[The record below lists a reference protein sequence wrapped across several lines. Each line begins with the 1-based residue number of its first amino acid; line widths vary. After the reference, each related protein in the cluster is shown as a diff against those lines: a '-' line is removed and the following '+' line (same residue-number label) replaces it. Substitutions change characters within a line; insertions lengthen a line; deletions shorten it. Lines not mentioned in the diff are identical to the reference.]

1 MVGTSPSGFF
11 HDPGTTMPATF
22 SRVLICLALLAFN
35 EKIIAQ
41 ENLLGMPRPLDPHKP
56 GAVFLHGGGRIT
68 NEVFERFWQLAG
80 AREARIVLVPCAGF
94 RPADYN
100 TEAEFLQA
108 VSNRYGSWVALGSRG
123 FVKSFQFLYTDNT
136 TDADD
141 PRFVRALESATG
153 VWFSGGAQSR
163 LNYRFVGNYP
173 NQTKFQI
180 ALRGIIERGG
190 VVGGTSAGMAALP
203 EIMTMYEYRN
213 YTSGPA
219 NAVAAHG
226 LGLLRHAIVEQHFD
240 ARGGRL
246 ERFTGL
252 LRDNAKLD
260 ALALR
265 RNAGEQMIG
274 LAVEEGGAL
283 VARGDRLEVLGY
295 GDSHIFV
302 KTDSGRTLSWNR
314 LSPGD
319 TAQLRREA
327 PGTVM
332 RREETTISR

>member
-1 MVGTSPSGFF
+1 M
-11 HDPGTTMPATF
+11 
-22 SRVLICLALLAFN
+22 LALLSRSLVAVAVLLTAGHSFA
-35 EKIIAQ
+35 E
-41 ENLLGMPRPLDPHKP
+41 ENLLGLPRPLDSRKP

-80 AREARIVLVPCAGF
+80 GREARIVFVPCAGF
-94 RPADYN
+94 RAADYN
-100 TEAEFLQA
+100 TEAEFLAA
-108 VSNRYGSWVALGSRG
+108 VSNRYGSWVGLGARG
-123 FVKSFQFLYTDNT
+123 YVKGFQFLYTDNT

-141 PRFVRALESATG
+141 PRFVKALENATG

-163 LNYRFVGNYP
+163 LNYRFVGRYP
-173 NQTKFQI
+173 TQTKFQT
-180 ALRGIIERGG
+180 ALRYVLERGG

-203 EIMTMYEYRN
+203 EIMTLYEYRE

-219 NAVAAHG
+219 NVAAAHG
-226 LGLLRHAIVEQHFD
+226 LGLMQRAIVEQHFD

-260 ALALR
+260 ALAQR
-265 RNAGEQMIG
+265 RGAGEQMIG

-295 GDSHIFV
+295 ADSHIFV
-302 KTDSGRTLSWNR
+302 KTDGGRTLSWNR

-319 TAQLRREA
+319 TALLRREA

-332 RREETTISR
+332 RREETTLSR

>member
-1 MVGTSPSGFF
+1 MLAF
-11 HDPGTTMPATF
+11 
-22 SRVLICLALLAFN
+22 LIRLLACITILATASSAF
-35 EKIIAQ
+35 AQ
-41 ENLLGMPRPLDPHKP
+41 ENLLGMPRPLDARKP

-80 AREARIVLVPCAGF
+80 GREARIVFVPCAGF
-94 RPADYN
+94 RRADYN
-100 TEAEFLQA
+100 TEAEFLAA
-108 VSNRYGSWVALGSRG
+108 VSNRYGSWVALGARG
-123 FVKSFQFLYTDNT
+123 YVKSFQFLYTDNT

-141 PRFVRALESATG
+141 PRFVRALENATG

-163 LNYRFVGNYP
+163 LNYRYVGRYP
-173 NQTKFQI
+173 TQTKFQT
-180 ALRGIIERGG
+180 ALRGVLERGG

-203 EIMTMYEYRN
+203 EIMTMYDYRQ
-213 YTSGPA
+213 YASGPA
-219 NAVAAHG
+219 NAVTAHG
-226 LGLLRHAIVEQHFD
+226 FGLLQRAIVEQHFD

-260 ALALR
+260 ALAQR

-295 GDSHIFV
+295 ADSHIFV
-302 KTDSGRTLSWNR
+302 KTDGGRTLSWNR

-319 TAQLRREA
+319 TAQLRRDVTGA
-327 PGTVM
+327 VM
-332 RREETTISR
+332 RREETMISR